1 MTYRITLHTTTGE
14 TTAELL
20 IGRNLKTRMALL
32 KPDTSD
38 RVRQKQDNMKLIYWT
53 LCSLIILN

>member
-20 IGRNLKTRMALL
+20 IGRNLRTRMALL